1 VFVVVGNIFFL
12 LSLQTLLCLFSL
24 LFVKISPKFV
34 GGLNAPPGT
43 RERKTERERERGG
56 RKESI
61 AYVDAALLFCL
72 LSLFLLL
79 LS

>member
-24 LFVKISPKFV
+24 LFVKLSPKFV

-43 RERKTERERERGG
+43 RERKTEREREEG

-61 AYVDAALLFCL
+61 AYVDAARLFCL